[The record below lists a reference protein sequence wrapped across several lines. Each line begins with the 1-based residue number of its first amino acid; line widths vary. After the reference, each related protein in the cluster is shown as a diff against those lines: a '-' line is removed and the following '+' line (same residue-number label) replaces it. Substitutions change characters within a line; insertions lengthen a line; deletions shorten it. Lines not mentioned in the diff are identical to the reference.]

1 MCVDF
6 KSLKTKS
13 KKLQVWSKY
22 SVETT
27 SKWGYSV
34 PEIFTALLNGVKISL
49 LKIIVQLLKLLLV
62 AVLLY
67 YSLKFAIFFS
77 ILHSNVSKNDL
88 KIHSRV

>member
-34 PEIFTALLNGVKISL
+34 SEIFTALLNGVKISL
-49 LKIIVQLLKLLLV
+49 LKIIVQLLKL

-77 ILHSNVSKNDL
+77 ILNSNVSKNDL